1 MVMSNGV
8 PSLFR
13 HNSLY
18 TLALSIDP
26 FCAMGEPQNDSKK
39 EIKYQLFRQICR
51 SLKWLLTSFTIP
63 GLSGRLKKSKEMRM

>member
-1 MVMSNGV
+1 MA
-8 PSLFR
+8 FR
-13 HNSLY
+13 RCSVIIIALC
-18 TLALSIDP
+18 TLALSIP

-39 EIKYQLFRQICR
+39 EVKYQLSRQICR